1 MEDILKFVTTE
12 QSRRSEAF
20 MFIWRIL
27 MAVLLTNNK
36 MNELGYHFINK
47 DIGLHTAIEFLFST
61 AFFYASFWYL
71 IFIFLFFWGL
81 KVLISIEIIIL
92 GSFNVRLSE
101 DYLLHVFR
109 FWGMFTKFKG
119 EWYLKDREAFEGLKA
134 ICHELNNSHTSAKEN
149 IYTYMNLV
157 ISTYY
162 WYKTLES
169 KVVFPYNVDVI
180 ILVVVIFCI
189 IQVLGFF
196 WLMTTGDE
204 FNNMLIK
211 YRKKGFFNELNV

>member
-20 MFIWRIL
+20 MFFWRIL
-27 MAVLLTNNK
+27 MAVLLTNHK
-36 MNELGYHFINK
+36 MNELGYHFVNK
-47 DIGLHTAIEFLFST
+47 DIGLNTAIDFLFST

-101 DYLLHVFR
+101 DYLLNVFR
-109 FWGMFTKFKG
+109 FWGLFKKNNG
-119 EWYLKDREAFEGLKA
+119 EWYLKDRQAFVSLQK
-134 ICHELNNSHTSAKEN
+134 ICFELNNSHTPAKEN
-149 IYTYMNLV
+149 IYTYMNII

-162 WYKTLES
+162 WYKVLES
-169 KVVFPYNVDVI
+169 KVIFPYNLDTVF
-180 ILVVVIFCI
+180 LVVGIFCLV
-189 IQVLGFF
+189 QVLGFF

-211 YRKKGFFNELNV
+211 YRRKGFFSELNV